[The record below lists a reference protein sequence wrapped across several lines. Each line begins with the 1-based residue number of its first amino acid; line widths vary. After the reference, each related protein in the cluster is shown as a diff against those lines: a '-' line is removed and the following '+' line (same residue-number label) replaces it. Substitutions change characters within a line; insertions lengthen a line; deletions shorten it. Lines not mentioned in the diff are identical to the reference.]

1 MHMPLHQQVRGD
13 DFLAHNHRQQ
23 QLSEADGFQA
33 LALLAVKHKEYQR
46 IHSQD
51 SPSDIHGTQPS
62 ETLHQMAC
70 CGPQEAIPGL
80 MVLSAPTL
88 RGILGHR
95 WCLHNRDHEPEST
108 SSYNSLALVG

>member
-1 MHMPLHQQVRGD
+1 MLLRRQGHYDGSLSSNHIRLQQSGVGGSQDSGMLCVR
-13 DFLAHNHRQQ
+13 LPACR
-23 QLSEADGFQA
+23 
-33 LALLAVKHKEYQR
+33 K

-62 ETLHQMAC
+62 DTLHQMAC

-88 RGILGHR
+88 RGILGHHQY
-95 WCLHNRDHEPEST
+95 LHDRDHEPVNTNSYI
-108 SSYNSLALVG
+108 SSVLVE

>member
-33 LALLAVKHKEYQR
+33 LALLAVKHKEYHR

-62 ETLHQMAC
+62 DTLHQMAC
-70 CGPQEAIPGL
+70 YEPQGAGL
-80 MVLSAPTL
+80 QSEVLSAPIPL
-88 RGILGHR
+88 EKLVHR
-95 WCLHNRDHEPEST
+95 QYRRSTDHVLDCT
-108 SSYNSLALVG
+108 SSYNSLAPAE